1 MSDIQKRILCCLTAL
16 IILFAG
22 LPLEMEQMDPFAF
35 CTQNSSSSYVE
46 PVSYIANDQPLVTL
60 SMLKQPLLTARVVES
75 HFGTRLVTRLILQAV
90 SVDTLR
96 HILSFYQYEET
107 KEDGQL
113 FLCRCVAIDFI
124 HLMDGEK

>member
-1 MSDIQKRILCCLTAL
+1 MSDVQKRILCCLTAL

-22 LPLEMEQMDPFAF
+22 LPLEMEQMDSFAF
-35 CTQNSSSSYVE
+35 CTQNSSNSYVE
-46 PVSYIANDQPLVTL
+46 PVSYIADDEPVVTL
-60 SMLKQPLLTARVVES
+60 SMLKQPVLTSRVVEMRLA
-75 HFGTRLVTRLILQAV
+75 TKLVTRLIFQAI
-90 SVDTLR
+90 SMDTLR